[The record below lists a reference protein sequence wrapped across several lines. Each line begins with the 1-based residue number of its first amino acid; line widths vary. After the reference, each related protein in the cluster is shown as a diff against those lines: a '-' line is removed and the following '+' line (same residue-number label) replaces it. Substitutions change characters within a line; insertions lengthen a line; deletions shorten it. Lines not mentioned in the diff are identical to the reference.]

1 MNLTFSIQCSRLYQ
15 LNLFRDY
22 FTYIILNPRKTRNM
36 HTGGVEGWKN
46 SKYEYRDQL
55 EVSVAI
61 EQNFGEILQN

>member
-1 MNLTFSIQCSRLYQ
+1 
-15 LNLFRDY
+15 
-22 FTYIILNPRKTRNM
+22 M